1 MKRQDLRSLADPAL
15 AERLGSLL
23 SGRGPLA
30 GLPAPVIADVVR
42 AGQVLEL
49 EAGEALVR
57 EGEAATAEVY
67 LLVEG
72 TLVVQSRA
80 GFIARL
86 AQTGDVIG
94 EVAVMLSSKR
104 TADVIAESKV
114 QVVAVPTPVL
124 ARPEF
129 ADVAAGI
136 RGAMLRD
143 DWVKY

>member
-1 MKRQDLRSLADPAL
+1 MKRQDVRSLTDPAL
-15 AERLGSLL
+15 PGHLGARLSE
-23 SGRGPLA
+23 RGPLA
-30 GLPAPVIADVVR
+30 GIPATVITEVVR
-42 AGQVLEL
+42 TGQVMEL
-49 EAGEALVR
+49 EPGEALVR
-57 EGEAATAEVY
+57 EGEAATPEVY

-72 TLVVQSRA
+72 TLVVQSTA

-86 AQTGDVIG
+86 AQAGDVIG

-114 QVVAVPTPVL
+114 QVVAIPTKVL
-124 ARPEF
+124 ARPDF

-143 DWVKY
+143 DWVQY

>member
-1 MKRQDLRSLADPAL
+1 MKRQDVRSFADPAL
-15 AERLGSLL
+15 AGRLADPL
-23 SGRGPLA
+23 SASGALA
-30 GLPAPVIADVVR
+30 GIAASVIAAVARDSQLV
-42 AGQVLEL
+42 EL
-49 EAGEALVR
+49 AAGEALVR

-72 TLVVQSRA
+72 SLVVQSKA

-86 AQTGDVIG
+86 DKPGDVIG

-104 TADVIAESKV
+104 TADVLAESGV
-114 QVVAVPTPVL
+114 RVLAVPTPLL

-143 DWVKY
+143 DWVQY